1 MFVLIMASTHNLDLF
16 CCQPVFVDPK
26 TVRSISSGSATN
38 SDIGFISLRL
48 RFFVARRQR
57 RLRPQ
62 ISVLIGSEF
71 EKIPLA
77 IWLESVS
84 TVFIPFDTSF
94 CIARETVF
102 FLFGPSGLDGAIR
115 GRCVRVVM
123 RGCPYTSAIDSV
135 WPFFFSICT
144 TRCCRLLLCQMHG
157 SEDGRPWTAAWP
169 WFLRRWKAS
178 PPVTHCGSKKR
189 YVNIT
194 RMLLPTECNVLGDDG
209 RPSGRRFECFTQKTK
224 IFNGERANV
233 RPRSMAPFAKTGRH
247 DPIE

>member
-1 MFVLIMASTHNLDLF
+1 MFVLIMASKHNLDLF

-94 CIARETVF
+94 CIARETGF

-135 WPFFFSICT
+135 WPFFFNLHDSVLPPPSLPNAREWRWPT
-144 TRCCRLLLCQMHG
+144 VNCCMAMIFASLEGQPTCH
-157 SEDGRPWTAAWP
+157 T
-169 WFLRRWKAS
+169 LRQQKTLRKHHTDVVAHRVQCLGGWWKAIGAEIR
-178 PPVTHCGSKKR
+178 VFHAENQNFQWRKGQ
-189 YVNIT
+189 
-194 RMLLPTECNVLGDDG
+194 
-209 RPSGRRFECFTQKTK
+209 RPSEV
-224 IFNGERANV
+224 NGTV
-233 RPRSMAPFAKTGRH
+233 C
-247 DPIE
+247 

>member
-1 MFVLIMASTHNLDLF
+1 MFVLIMASKHNLDLF

-94 CIARETVF
+94 CIARETGF

-135 WPFFFSICT
+135 WPFFFQSARLGVAASFFAKCT
-144 TRCCRLLLCQMHG
+144 GVKMADRELLHG
-157 SEDGRPWTAAWP
+157 HDFCVVGRPAHLSHTAAA
-169 WFLRRWKAS
+169 KN
-178 PPVTHCGSKKR
+178 VT
-189 YVNIT
+189 
-194 RMLLPTECNVLGDDG
+194 
-209 RPSGRRFECFTQKTK
+209 
-224 IFNGERANV
+224 
-233 RPRSMAPFAKTGRH
+233 
-247 DPIE
+247 